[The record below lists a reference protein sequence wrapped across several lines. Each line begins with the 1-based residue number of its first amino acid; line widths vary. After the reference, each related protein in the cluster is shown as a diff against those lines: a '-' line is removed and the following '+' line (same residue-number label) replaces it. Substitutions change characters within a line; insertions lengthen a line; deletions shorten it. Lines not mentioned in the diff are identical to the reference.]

1 MTYEELRNNEEVRAL
16 IKRGNDILGMLGY
29 TDHSAAHC
37 ALVAERA
44 AEILAAFGYDEH
56 RQELVKMAGF
66 LHDIGNAVNRKHH
79 AEYGALLAW
88 DILAKTD
95 LPLVDRVTVM
105 PAVANHDESTG
116 GAVDD
121 ISAALII
128 ADKTDVRR
136 NRVRSTDMS
145 TFDNHD
151 RVNYAVTDTHLDI
164 DVEKKEIRL
173 DLQVDESICT
183 MFDYF
188 DIFLSRMQMSR
199 RACDVLGA
207 TFSLT
212 VNGGK
217 VL

>member
-1 MTYEELRNNEEVRAL
+1 MTYEELRSNEEVRAL
-16 IKRGNDILGMLGY
+16 IRRGNDNLGVLGY

-44 AEILAAFGYDEH
+44 ADILAAFGYDGH

-66 LHDIGNAVNRKHH
+66 LHDIGNAVNRKNH

-88 DILAKTD
+88 DILSKTD
-95 LPLVDRVTVM
+95 LPLLDRVAIMT
-105 PAVANHDESTG
+105 AIANHDESTG
-116 GAVDD
+116 GAVDEL
-121 ISAALII
+121 SAALII

-145 TFDNHD
+145 TFDIHD
-151 RVNYAVTDTHLDI
+151 RVNYAVTGTHLAVDAA
-164 DVEKKEIRL
+164 KKEVRL
-173 DLQVDESICT
+173 DLEVDESICT

>member
-1 MTYEELRNNEEVRAL
+1 MTYEALRRNEDVRAL
-16 IKRGNDILGMLGY
+16 IQRGNHNLGVLGY

-44 AEILAAFGYDEH
+44 ADILAAFGYDEH
-56 RQELVKMAGF
+56 HQELVKMAGF
-66 LHDIGNAVNRKHH
+66 LHDIGNAVNRKNH

-88 DILAKTD
+88 DILSKTD
-95 LPLVDRVTVM
+95 LPLLDRVAIMT
-105 PAVANHDESTG
+105 AIANHDESTG
-116 GAVDD
+116 GAVDE

-136 NRVRSTDMS
+136 NRVRNTDIE
-145 TFDNHD
+145 TFDIHD
-151 RVNYAVTDTHLDI
+151 RVNYAVTGTHLDV
-164 DVEKKEIRL
+164 DAAKKVVRL
-173 DLQVDESICT
+173 DLEVDESICT

-199 RACDVLGA
+199 RACNALGA

-212 VNGGK
+212 VNGRK

>member
-1 MTYEELRNNEEVRAL
+1 MTYEALRNNEEVRAL
-16 IKRGNDILGMLGY
+16 IRRGNDNLGVLGY

-44 AEILAAFGYDEH
+44 ADILAAFGYDEH
-56 RQELVKMAGF
+56 QQELVKLAGF

-88 DILAKTD
+88 DILSDTD
-95 LPLVDRVTVM
+95 LPLADRVTVM
-105 PAVANHDESTG
+105 TAIANHDESTG
-116 GAVDD
+116 GAVDAV
-121 ISAALII
+121 SAALII

-145 TFDNHD
+145 TFDIHD
-151 RVNYAVTDTHLDI
+151 RVNYAVTGTHLDVDAI
-164 DVEKKEIRL
+164 NKEIRL
-173 DLQVDESICT
+173 DLQVDEEICT

-199 RACDVLGA
+199 RACDTLGA

>member
-16 IKRGNDILGMLGY
+16 IKRGNDILGLLGY
-29 TDHSAAHC
+29 TDHSVAHC

-44 AEILAAFGYDEH
+44 AEILAAFGYDAH
-56 RQELVKMAGF
+56 RQELVKIAGF
-66 LHDIGNAVNRKHH
+66 LHDIGNAVNRKNH

-88 DILAKTD
+88 DILSKTD
-95 LPLVDRVTVM
+95 LPLIDRVTVM
-105 PAVANHDESTG
+105 TAVANHDESTG

-145 TFDNHD
+145 TFDIHD

>member
-56 RQELVKMAGF
+56 RQELVKMAGL
-66 LHDIGNAVNRKHH
+66 LHDIGNSVNRKHH

-95 LPLVDRVTVM
+95 LPLIDRVTVM
-105 PAVANHDESTG
+105 TAVANHDESTG

-128 ADKTDVRR
+128 ADKTDVRH

-145 TFDNHD
+145 TFDIHD